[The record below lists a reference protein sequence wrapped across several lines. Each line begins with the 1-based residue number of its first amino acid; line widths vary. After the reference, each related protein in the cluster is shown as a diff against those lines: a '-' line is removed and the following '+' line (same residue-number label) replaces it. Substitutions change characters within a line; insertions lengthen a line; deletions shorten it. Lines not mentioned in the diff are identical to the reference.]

1 MQYSGRTKD
10 KSFYCPKTF
19 LFAAESKDKNFSW
32 LNNIKQFMV
41 LVKVSHPDFLV
52 SFESFLVSLPLIA
65 AVLLKLR
72 LYWQLFVAIPLSPG
86 SSILFQSERW
96 DVEQWA
102 SQESRKW
109 IRAAEK
115 KWDECSIIK
124 NHFWDEN
131 KTYSWIFLMFPFDA
145 SDDFPVFQSQ
155 HHMKEEAGHI
165 KEITV
170 ASMLWANVL
179 CKCFDKCSAKCF
191 AKCGSILVL
200 LWGW

>member
-1 MQYSGRTKD
+1 MLFRLKISFVIAMQYSGRTKD

-32 LNNIKQFMV
+32 LNNIKHFMV
-41 LVKVSHPDFLV
+41 LVKVSHPDLLV
-52 SFESFLVSLPLIA
+52 SIESFLVSLPLIA
-65 AVLLKLR
+65 AVLFPLR
-72 LYWQLFVAIPLSPG
+72 LYSQLFVAFTLSPG

-124 NHFWDEN
+124 NHFLDEN

-155 HHMKEEAGHI
+155 HHM
-165 KEITV
+165 
-170 ASMLWANVL
+170 
-179 CKCFDKCSAKCF
+179 
-191 AKCGSILVL
+191 
-200 LWGW
+200 